1 MKIEKYLTFF
11 KNKKTKRKKKKWNHQ
26 KHILES
32 KILKNFIKNRK
43 KKACQKLLPYPLSS
57 YSKRPIKQK
66 IIKDIDYLTP
76 KNSNIKKI
84 QKSKSTYYHTIT
96 SNKGPWSEQE
106 DKKLINLVEKFG
118 AEKWSY
124 ISSFLPERI
133 GKQCR
138 ERWFNHLCPT
148 VKKTAWSN
156 EEEWILF
163 IMHKRLGNKWS
174 NLCKFLPGRTD
185 NTIKNHWNS
194 TMKKKIMII
203 SQEYN
208 LICENKTEKEIEFI
222 ENEILKKCE
231 DVVKDDNKIFYE
243 EKKKNY
249 DKFKNMDIDNKQS
262 IGKLKKILLF
272 RTHSKKTKKRG
283 RKRKIVQEDKFIS
296 PISKFNLNKST
307 SVRQYNSNLLNVNK
321 SKNNNDNN
329 DIIKNNYNQFLKS
342 SNLKNEK
349 INENKIVHL
358 ITPIKENSN
367 LENHNMEKSIS
378 VNLINTN
385 NNISDKNIFN
395 NNQLIS
401 TLNDTPAFSNIKTQ
415 LYFSSSIK
423 KNPFKIDDENYNFEK
438 IILNNENISPNK
450 PDYMKFNSDIFKS
463 PFQMKNLLFTSNKKE
478 RYLNNNSME
487 YTPIKYN
494 PPPYKINN
502 VNLDKMFFSS
512 FRPDVQS
519 PQK

>member
-1 MKIEKYLTFF
+1 
-11 KNKKTKRKKKKWNHQ
+11 
-26 KHILES
+26 
-32 KILKNFIKNRK
+32 
-43 KKACQKLLPYPLSS
+43 
-57 YSKRPIKQK
+57 
-66 IIKDIDYLTP
+66 
-76 KNSNIKKI
+76 
-84 QKSKSTYYHTIT
+84 
-96 SNKGPWSEQE
+96 
-106 DKKLINLVEKFG
+106 
-118 AEKWSY
+118 
-124 ISSFLPERI
+124 
-133 GKQCR
+133 
-138 ERWFNHLCPT
+138 
-148 VKKTAWSN
+148 
-156 EEEWILF
+156 
-163 IMHKRLGNKWS
+163 MHKRLGNKWS

-208 LICENKTEKEIEFI
+208 LICENKSEKEIEFI
-222 ENEILKKCE
+222 ENDILKKCE

-307 SVRQYNSNLLNVNK
+307 SVRQYNSNLLNRNK
-321 SKNNNDNN
+321 SKIKKDNINDKN
-329 DIIKNNYNQFLKS
+329 DIIKNNYNHLLRS
-342 SNLKNEK
+342 SSLKNEK
-349 INENKIVHL
+349 SNDNKVVHL
-358 ITPIKENSN
+358 ITPIKDNSI
-367 LENHNMEKSIS
+367 LENENIEKSIS
-378 VNLINTN
+378 VNLTNTN

-423 KNPFKIDDENYNFEK
+423 KNPFKIDDDNYNFEK

-450 PDYMKFNSDIFKS
+450 QDYMKFNSDIFKS
-463 PFQMKNLLFTSNKKE
+463 PFQMKNLFTSNKKE

>member
-1 MKIEKYLTFF
+1 
-11 KNKKTKRKKKKWNHQ
+11 
-26 KHILES
+26 
-32 KILKNFIKNRK
+32 
-43 KKACQKLLPYPLSS
+43 
-57 YSKRPIKQK
+57 
-66 IIKDIDYLTP
+66 
-76 KNSNIKKI
+76 
-84 QKSKSTYYHTIT
+84 
-96 SNKGPWSEQE
+96 
-106 DKKLINLVEKFG
+106 
-118 AEKWSY
+118 
-124 ISSFLPERI
+124 
-133 GKQCR
+133 
-138 ERWFNHLCPT
+138 
-148 VKKTAWSN
+148 
-156 EEEWILF
+156 
-163 IMHKRLGNKWS
+163 MHKRLGNKWS

-208 LICENKTEKEIEFI
+208 LICENKNEKEIEFI
-222 ENEILKKCE
+222 ENDILKKCQ
-231 DVVKDDNKIFYE
+231 DVVNDDNKIFYE

-249 DKFKNMDIDNKQS
+249 DKFKNMDVDNKQS

-283 RKRKIVQEDKFIS
+283 RKRKIIQEEKIIS

-367 LENHNMEKSIS
+367 LENNHNMEKSIS

>member
-1 MKIEKYLTFF
+1 
-11 KNKKTKRKKKKWNHQ
+11 
-26 KHILES
+26 
-32 KILKNFIKNRK
+32 
-43 KKACQKLLPYPLSS
+43 
-57 YSKRPIKQK
+57 
-66 IIKDIDYLTP
+66 
-76 KNSNIKKI
+76 
-84 QKSKSTYYHTIT
+84 
-96 SNKGPWSEQE
+96 
-106 DKKLINLVEKFG
+106 
-118 AEKWSY
+118 
-124 ISSFLPERI
+124 
-133 GKQCR
+133 
-138 ERWFNHLCPT
+138 
-148 VKKTAWSN
+148 
-156 EEEWILF
+156 
-163 IMHKRLGNKWS
+163 MHKRLGNKWS

-307 SVRQYNSNLLNVNK
+307 SVKQINSNLLNRNK
-321 SKNNNDNN
+321 SKNNKDNINDKNY
-329 DIIKNNYNQFLKS
+329 IIKNNYNQLLRSSSLKI
-342 SNLKNEK
+342 EK
-349 INENKIVHL
+349 SNENKVVHL
-358 ITPIKENSN
+358 ITPIKDNSISENG
-367 LENHNMEKSIS
+367 NMEKSIS
-378 VNLINTN
+378 VDLTNTN

-401 TLNDTPAFSNIKTQ
+401 TFNDTPAFSNVKTQ

-423 KNPFKIDDENYNFEK
+423 KNPFKIDDDNYNFEK

-463 PFQMKNLLFTSNKKE
+463 PFQMKNLLFTSNKEE
-478 RYLNNNSME
+478 RYLNNNSIE

-494 PPPYKINN
+494 PPPYKVNN
-502 VNLDKMFFSS
+502 INLDKMFFSS
-512 FRPDVQS
+512 FRPDIQS